1 MVNTREISIA
11 LYGAWRFATLDRAA
25 IQFFDNTEQA
35 FWKSFNAAWLAL
47 PAYALLVLLSFAQH
61 PVDAG
66 PFRILSVEA
75 IAYVIGWVLFP
86 LVMVAFTD
94 TTKCAEHYFRFVA
107 AWNWS
112 IVLQAYFFLG
122 VSAFAAS
129 GTVPDSLGGLISLV
143 ATLAIFFYQGFIAK
157 TMLDVTIPA
166 AFLVVVIDL
175 TIAIGLSLVS
185 RSLYLAVAGSAVKPR

>member
-185 RSLYLAVAGSAVKPR
+185 RSLYLAVA

>member
-1 MVNTREISIA
+1 MVNPRELSIA

-35 FWKSFNAAWLAL
+35 FWKSFNAAWIAL
-47 PAYALLVLLSFAQH
+47 PAYALLVLLSFVQH

-66 PFRILSVEA
+66 PFRILSVEL
-75 IAYVIGWVLFP
+75 ISYVIGWVLFP

-94 TTKCAEHYFRFVA
+94 TTKCAQHYFRFIA

-122 VSAFAAS
+122 VSAFSAS
-129 GTVPDSLGGLISLV
+129 GTVPESLGGLISLV

-157 TMLDVTIPA
+157 TTLGLTIPA
-166 AFLVVVIDL
+166 AILIVVIDL
-175 TIAIGLSLVS
+175 MIAIGLSLIS
-185 RSLYLAVAGSAVKPR
+185 RSLYLPVA

>member
-1 MVNTREISIA
+1 MVNPRELSIA
-11 LYGAWRFATLDRAA
+11 LYGSWRFATLDRAA
-25 IQFFDNTEQA
+25 IQFFDNTPDA

-47 PAYALLVLLSFAQH
+47 PAYALLVLLSFVHH

-66 PFRILSVEA
+66 PFRILSVEL
-75 IAYVIGWVLFP
+75 ISYVIGWVLFP

-94 TTKCAEHYFRFVA
+94 TAKCARNYYRFIA

-122 VSAFAAS
+122 VSAFSAS
-129 GTVPDSLGGLISLV
+129 GTVPESLGGLISLV
-143 ATLAIFFYQGFIAK
+143 ATFAIFFYQGFIAK
-157 TMLDVTIPA
+157 TTLDVTLPV

-185 RSLYLAVAGSAVKPR
+185 RSLYLSAA

>member
-1 MVNTREISIA
+1 MVTIREISVAI
-11 LYGAWRFATLDRAA
+11 YGTWRFATLDRAA
-25 IQFFDNTEQA
+25 AQFFDNTRDA

-47 PAYALLVLLSFAQH
+47 PAYALLVLLSFTQH

-66 PFRILSVEA
+66 AFRILSVEVISYA
-75 IAYVIGWVLFP
+75 IGWVLFP
-86 LVMVAFTD
+86 LIMVTFTD
-94 TTKCAEHYFRFVA
+94 TMKCDRNYFRFIT

-122 VSAFAAS
+122 ISAFSAS
-129 GTVPDSLGGLISLV
+129 GTVPDSLGGLVSLV

-157 TMLDVTIPA
+157 TTLDVTTPV

-175 TIAIGLSLVS
+175 TIAIALSLVS
-185 RSLYLAVAGSAVKPR
+185 RSLYLSVT

>member
-1 MVNTREISIA
+1 MVNPRELSIA
-11 LYGAWRFATLDRAA
+11 LYGSWRFATLDRAA
-25 IQFFDNTEQA
+25 VQFFDNTPNA
-35 FWKSFNAAWLAL
+35 LWKSFNAAWLAL

-66 PFRILSVEA
+66 AFRILSVEM
-75 IAYVIGWVLFP
+75 ISYVIGWVLFP

-94 TTKCAEHYFRFVA
+94 TTKSAQNYFRFIS

-112 IVLQAYFFLG
+112 IVLQAYFFLSI
-122 VSAFAAS
+122 SAFSAS
-129 GTVPDSLGGLISLV
+129 GTVPESLGGLISLV

-157 TMLDVTIPA
+157 TTLDVTVPVAVMI
-166 AFLVVVIDL
+166 VVIDL

-185 RSLYLAVAGSAVKPR
+185 RSLYLAAA

>member
-1 MVNTREISIA
+1 MVTIREISVVI
-11 LYGAWRFATLDRAA
+11 YGTWRFATLDRTAV
-25 IQFFDNTEQA
+25 QFFDNTRDA

-47 PAYALLVLLSFAQH
+47 PAYALLVLLSFTQH

-66 PFRILSVEA
+66 AFRILSVEVISYA
-75 IAYVIGWVLFP
+75 IGWVLFP
-86 LVMVAFTD
+86 LIMVTFTD
-94 TTKCAEHYFRFVA
+94 TMKCDRNYFRFIN

-122 VSAFAAS
+122 ISAFSAS
-129 GTVPDSLGGLISLV
+129 GTVPDSLGGLVSLV

-157 TMLDVTIPA
+157 TTLDVTTPV

-175 TIAIGLSLVS
+175 TIAIALSLVS
-185 RSLYLAVAGSAVKPR
+185 RSLYLSVT

>member
-1 MVNTREISIA
+1 MVNSRELSVA

-25 IQFFDNTEQA
+25 VQFFDNTPES

-47 PAYALLVLLSFAQH
+47 PAYALLVMLSFVHH

-66 PFRILSVEA
+66 PFRILSVEL
-75 IAYVIGWVLFP
+75 ISYVIGWVLFP
-86 LVMVAFTD
+86 LIMIAFTD
-94 TTKCAEHYFRFVA
+94 TMKCAQHYYRFIA

-122 VSAFAAS
+122 ISAFSAS

-143 ATLAIFFYQGFIAK
+143 ATFAIFFYQGFVAK
-157 TMLDVTIPA
+157 TTLDVTLPV
-166 AFLVVVIDL
+166 AFLIVVVDL
-175 TIAIGLSLVS
+175 TIAIGLSMVS
-185 RSLYLAVAGSAVKPR
+185 RSLYLSVA

>member
-1 MVNTREISIA
+1 MVNTRDLSIA

-25 IQFFDNTEQA
+25 TQFFENTPDA
-35 FWKSFNAAWLAL
+35 LWKSFNAAWLAL
-47 PAYALLVLLSFAQH
+47 PAYALLVLLSFAHH

-66 PFRILSVEA
+66 PLRILSVEL

-94 TTKCAEHYFRFVA
+94 TAKCAANYYRFIT

-122 VSAFAAS
+122 ISAFSAS
-129 GTVPDSLGGLISLV
+129 GTVPESLGGLISLV
-143 ATLAIFFYQGFIAK
+143 ATLAIFFYQGFIAR
-157 TMLDVTIPA
+157 TTLDVTVPVA
-166 AFLVVVIDL
+166 VMVVVIDL
-175 TIAIGLSLVS
+175 AIAIGLSMVS
-185 RSLYLAVAGSAVKPR
+185 RSLYLSVA

>member
-1 MVNTREISIA
+1 MVNTRDLSIA

-25 IQFFDNTEQA
+25 VQFFENTPDA

-47 PAYALLVLLSFAQH
+47 PAYALLVLLSFVQH

-66 PFRILSVEA
+66 PFRILSVEL

-86 LVMVAFTD
+86 LIMVAFTD
-94 TTKCAEHYFRFVA
+94 TAKCGLNYYRFIA

-122 VSAFAAS
+122 VSAFSAS
-129 GTVPDSLGGLISLV
+129 GTVPDNLGGLISLV

-157 TMLDVTIPA
+157 TTLDVTVPVA
-166 AFLVVVIDL
+166 VMVVVIDL
-175 TIAIGLSLVS
+175 AIAIGLSLVS
-185 RSLYLAVAGSAVKPR
+185 RSLYLSVA